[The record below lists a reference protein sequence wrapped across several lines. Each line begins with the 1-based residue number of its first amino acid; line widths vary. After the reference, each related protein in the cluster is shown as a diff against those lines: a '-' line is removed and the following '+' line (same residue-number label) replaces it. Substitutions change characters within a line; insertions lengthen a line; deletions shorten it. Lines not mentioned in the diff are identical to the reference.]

1 MRFGRVSEDISYEE
15 LFALR
20 HDLAREN
27 PHKSCSCRNWNNEDG
42 ICSYCEWEEQKAE
55 DDENSEEETD

>member
-1 MRFGRVSEDISYEE
+1 MRFGRSPEDMTADEYDYLSYV
-15 LFALR
+15 
-20 HDLAREN
+20 ARTEN